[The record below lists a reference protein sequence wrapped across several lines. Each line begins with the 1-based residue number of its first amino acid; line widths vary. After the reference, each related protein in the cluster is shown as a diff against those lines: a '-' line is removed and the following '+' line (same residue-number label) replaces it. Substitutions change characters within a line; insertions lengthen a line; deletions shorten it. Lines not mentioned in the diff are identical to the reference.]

1 MFKPYI
7 DKLRKLVEDAKHPQT
22 ETANKGNDIASQLES
37 IAKLYKEGILTEE
50 EYLKAKKKILGD

>member
-7 DKLRKLVEDAKHPQT
+7 EKLRKLVDEAKHSQI
-22 ETANKGNDIASQLES
+22 ETVNKGNNIASQLES
-37 IAKLYKEGILTEE
+37 IAKLYKERILTEE